1 MRTLLSR
8 LFAPRPIWKETSR
21 EFLRR
26 KMEPC
31 CLGGIVEV
39 DTFDYYA
46 VTYTDIH
53 SGKTKTVEESVLV
66 F

>member
-8 LFAPRPIWKETSR
+8 LFGPRPIWKETSR
-21 EFLRR
+21 EFLGR
-26 KMEPC
+26 K
-31 CLGGIVEV
+31 VESSSV
-39 DTFDYYA
+39 SGYIDCDTFDYYA

-53 SGKTKTVEESVLV
+53 SGKTKTVEEAVLV